1 MDRIDWTV
9 EFFEGDNEERLL
21 ASSLNTI
28 EIEELPQFVRVLR
41 DFVASGGNG
50 EISVQNIEIT
60 GQDDAVI
67 VCARAGERLEFEICS
82 ETTFQDMLDM
92 LS

>member
-1 MDRIDWTV
+1 MDKIDWTV
-9 EFFEGDNEERLL
+9 DFFEGDNEERLL

-28 EIEELPQFVRVLR
+28 EPEELPQFLRVLGG
-41 DFVASGGNG
+41 FVASGGNG

-82 ETTFQDMLDM
+82 ETTFQEMLEM